1 MTKQFRWGYVIAP
14 TLIGLLVMWGC
25 GVGKEIKRT
34 GEEVRRAKREV
45 KKRLDDLQLR
55 VEMDFE
61 LQDAFRLV
69 DAAYREAWL
78 QGPINNW
85 DDLARTTAATNSLG
99 MRLSDARRKGIEV
112 VFNLPL
118 DLTDEQKADTI
129 IAYAPTPTPDQYWI
143 LLASGKY
150 DNVTGSELEAAKSP
164 VQKTP

>member
-1 MTKQFRWGYVIAP
+1 MLEKIGWKFFFAP
-14 TLIGLLVMWGC
+14 VLISLLAMLGC
-25 GVGKEIKRT
+25 SVGNEIKRT
-34 GEEVRRAKREV
+34 GEEVRRTKREV

-78 QGPINNW
+78 QGPVTNW

-112 VFNLPL
+112 VFNLPRE
-118 DLTDEQKADTI
+118 LTDEQKADTI
-129 IAYAPTPTPDQYWI
+129 IAYAPTPTPDQFWI
-143 LLASGKY
+143 LLANGKY
-150 DNVTGSELEAAKSP
+150 DKVAGSELEGVKSP
-164 VQKTP
+164 AQQSP